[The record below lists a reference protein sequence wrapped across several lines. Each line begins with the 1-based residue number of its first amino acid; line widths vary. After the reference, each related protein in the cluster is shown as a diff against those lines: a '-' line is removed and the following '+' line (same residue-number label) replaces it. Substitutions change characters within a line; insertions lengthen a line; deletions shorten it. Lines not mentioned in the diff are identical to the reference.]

1 MNFPKQ
7 SKLKHKGLIA
17 LILLLSMT
25 APLSTDMYLAAFP
38 IILKDFHTTTQL
50 LNYTLV
56 GFFIFFAI
64 GMLLMGPISDKYGR
78 KPVLLGGLVLYF
90 VSSLLCAVSGSIY
103 VLIGCRIS
111 QAIGAG
117 AMVAISTAIVKDS
130 FNDTERPRIIA
141 LIQMLSVFAPTLA
154 PIIGAVIIKYLN
166 WEMTFVALALISL
179 VGVGMT
185 LMYDETL
192 SKEKRLKGSILDTF
206 KSLGAIYKNKPF
218 MLFLLS
224 TGFTAAIYMSFIAV
238 SSYIYMDWFK
248 LSETQYSLFFA
259 FNSILLM
266 VGPNV
271 YLKVKNKLLPKQ
283 IVLYSFATILLG
295 GILLV
300 TVGKYSPYVF
310 VLSFLP
316 ITFSNSFLRAFAA
329 NVLLGQRE
337 MNAGAASSVISFTN
351 TAIGAVGM
359 IIGALPWMNYIFGIG
374 VIAIVAMAMSFSL
387 IFIYLKKG
395 YQLNGF

>member
-192 SKEKRLKGSILDTF
+192 LKEKRLKGSILDTF